1 MTELAKWA
9 WIVLLIVLFIGPWVF
24 AILAADLIIF
34 GLVWYFKPEWLK
46 KL

>member
-9 WIVLLIVLFIGPWVF
+9 WLILLIILFLGWHFFVII
-24 AILAADLIIF
+24 AIDVVAFILIAW
-34 GLVWYFKPEWLK
+34 LKPEWLE

>member
-9 WIVLLIVLFIGPWVF
+9 WLILLIILFLGTDFFI
-24 AILAADLIIF
+24 ILAIDVVAFILIAW
-34 GLVWYFKPEWLK
+34 LKPEWLE